1 MSSEAV
7 EHFFTPQQEASIV
20 EAIRLAEKSTS
31 GEVRVHIEE
40 GDLRVEVLR
49 RAAEVFDALGMTAT
63 ALHNGV
69 LFYLDIRNHRLAI
82 WGGQGIYEAVPHGFW
97 DEEYRLIARAAR
109 RGKLAE
115 GLCEAIE
122 QVGEKLRTYFP
133 YQTDDINELPDEI
146 SKGRIE

>member
-1 MSSEAV
+1 MASEAV

-20 EAIRLAEKSTS
+20 EAIRRAEKSTS

-97 DEEYRLIARAAR
+97 DEEYSPRDFARPSNRSVKNSAP
-109 RGKLAE
+109 
-115 GLCEAIE
+115 IS
-122 QVGEKLRTYFP
+122 RTKR
-133 YQTDDINELPDEI
+133 TT
-146 SKGRIE
+146 

>member
-1 MSSEAV
+1 MASEAV

-20 EAIRLAEKSTS
+20 EAIRRAEKSTS

-40 GDLRVEVLR
+40 LR

>member
-1 MSSEAV
+1 MASEAV

-20 EAIRLAEKSTS
+20 ESIRRAEKSTS

-49 RAAEVFDALGMTAT
+49 RSAEVFDALGMTAT

-109 RGKLAE
+109 RENSPRDFARPSNRSVKNSAPTS
-115 GLCEAIE
+115 
-122 QVGEKLRTYFP
+122 RTKR
-133 YQTDDINELPDEI
+133 TT
-146 SKGRIE
+146 

>member
-1 MSSEAV
+1 MASEAV
-7 EHFFTPQQEASIV
+7 EHFFTPQQEASII
-20 EAIRLAEKSTS
+20 ESIRRAEKSTS

-97 DEEYRLIARAAR
+97 DEEYRAHCPRGTPGKTR
-109 RGKLAE
+109 RGT
-115 GLCEAIE
+115 
-122 QVGEKLRTYFP
+122 LRGHRT
-133 YQTDDINELPDEI
+133 
-146 SKGRIE
+146 GR

>member
-1 MSSEAV
+1 MASEAV
-7 EHFFTPQQEASIV
+7 EHFFTPAGGFHRRSHPSGGK
-20 EAIRLAEKSTS
+20 KSTS

-69 LFYLDIRNHRLAI
+69 LFYWTSATIGYCI
-82 WGGQGIYEAVPHGFW
+82 WGRQGIYEAVPHGFW